1 MWDYKITN
9 SDLWYRIS
17 REEDDVIQYLDVRGE
32 RNNNK
37 TWAKLF
43 FHRDD
48 AVSALVLVKHTW
60 KLKMKKTEQK
70 PKVEKQTWD
79 EFSS

>member
-1 MWDYKITN
+1 MDYKITN

-17 REEDDVIQYLDVRGE
+17 REVDWVEQYLDVNGE
-32 RNNNK
+32 WNNNK

-48 AVSALVLVKHTW
+48 AASALALVKHTW
-60 KLKMKKTEQK
+60 RLKMRKTEQK
-70 PKVEKQTWD
+70 QKVEKQTWG